1 MAQRDRTMSPSKGGV
16 KSTANN
22 TATQSL
28 SPIQNRP
35 LGRAAAFADI
45 SHPLQHRRSST
56 FSESVDSTR
65 QSIKS
70 STDDLL
76 LPRARSAD
84 LHPSHE
90 PSHWHSVPLALALLP
105 AVGGLFIKDGSAIIT
120 DLTLLVLAAIFL
132 NWAVRLPWYAPFSKK
147 VTCAT

>member
-1 MAQRDRTMSPSKGGV
+1 MKMAQQDRTMSASNGV
-16 KSTANN
+16 PKSMANS

-28 SPIQNRP
+28 SPIRNRQ
-35 LGRAAAFADI
+35 LGRASTFAEP
-45 SHPLQHRRSST
+45 SPPLRQRRSST

-90 PSHWHSVPLALALLP
+90 PSHWHSVPLALAFFP
-105 AVGGLFIKDGSAIIT
+105 ALGGLFIKDGSAIIT

-132 NWAVRLPWYAPFSKK
+132 NWAVRLPWYVCSQA
-147 VTCAT
+147 